1 MSVPPTLAAE
11 QGLLRQNIAL
21 SVIKQ
26 TAEQDQIF
34 AKIIEESVRSAPVS
48 GSRGANFSA
57 LV

>member
-26 TAEQDQIF
+26 SAEQDQAM
-34 AKIIEESVRSAPVS
+34 AKILEESARTAPLS
-48 GSRGANFSA
+48 ETRGAKLNAFA
-57 LV
+57 